1 MTDTYSLPHDA
12 AMMELN
18 PTLPYSAL
26 EILRNAGHEELG
38 REFAKACETLNRCSQ
53 AFMAMHLESGLS
65 PYEFSEMLRQNAGFQ
80 SAKQA
85 KDDVWMRIERL
96 RDEPPVRIFH
106 RTPKL

>member
-18 PTLPYSAL
+18 PKLPYSAL

-38 REFAKACETLNRCSQ
+38 REFVKACETLNRCSQ
-53 AFMAMHLESGLS
+53 AFMVMHLESELS
-65 PYEFSEMLRQNAGFQ
+65 PDELSEMLHQNAGFQ

-96 RDEPPVRIFH
+96 RDESQVRIFH